1 MEANKLYIKGEQLI
15 KKRFHVP
22 KMYVFTFFVCST
34 YALNNNWV
42 FSLLFQVK
50 KLRFEKL
57 WFDNVRNYNMTNYRM
72 KYCRRLSSPRV
83 ENHHNFRQKK
93 SEEEKERKKRI
104 YFGHAEWILIIFFG
118 RFDTVWEHSLFR
130 MWQKQRTYRSWWYE
144 SSCSWASMH
153 SDNGGVGVWKWEILV
168 SIQFILI
175 LPFLWIEYLS
185 SSAFSE

>member
-1 MEANKLYIKGEQLI
+1 MFSHFL
-15 KKRFHVP
+15 
-22 KMYVFTFFVCST
+22 FVQVIYST
-34 YALNNNWV
+34 YALIG
-42 FSLLFQVK
+42 FFPLLFQMK

-72 KYCRRLSSPRV
+72 KYYRRLSSPRV

-93 SEEEKERKKRI
+93 VKKKKKKRI

-153 SDNGGVGVWKWEILV
+153 GDNGVVGVWKWEILV
-168 SIQFILI
+168 SM
-175 LPFLWIEYLS
+175 
-185 SSAFSE
+185 